1 MRDAQLPQSMH
12 ILQTWGGGG
21 KSLEIWDVF
30 GPKHSPKGY
39 LNFNS
44 PPNSFFPEKQCRLKK
59 KKKKNPSQGNEENN
73 KTITNVMSDEKL

>member
-1 MRDAQLPQSMH
+1 MRDAQLQQSMH
-12 ILQTWGGGG
+12 ILQTWGGG
-21 KSLEIWDVF
+21 KSLEIWDLF

-59 KKKKNPSQGNEENN
+59 TTTKSSQGNEENN
-73 KTITNVMSDEKL
+73 KTITNVASDEKL